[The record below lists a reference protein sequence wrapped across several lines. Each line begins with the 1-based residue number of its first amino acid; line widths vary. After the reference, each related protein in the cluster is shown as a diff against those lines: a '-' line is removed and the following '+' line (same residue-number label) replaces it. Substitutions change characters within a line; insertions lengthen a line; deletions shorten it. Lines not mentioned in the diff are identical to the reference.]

1 MGPTIQKGGDAYV
14 KNSGS
19 SKSLTPFSFCGKI
32 CIMERSPN
40 IERIF
45 SKDRLRGGLDSF
57 FLHVAEI
64 NDTDVRKNIID
75 TIIQEIEQKEY
86 FDEEELSQII
96 ENILNQKNL
105 HDKLDQIL
113 PEVEGKRTLHGI
125 LRKNFENYFRSS
137 PEKKGINFRDRL
149 DNPES
154 VRAYLYLTLPEDQRG
169 PFQAD
174 FERLLTQKED
184 FFFRL
189 WPPKISIS
197 FRDLF
202 KEGEIRGGLWGPGEF
217 LREVKS
223 YIEDL
228 QKGKNMITLYFEE
241 NLLPDELRG
250 KTEDELRQMGIVK
263 KGNIYEIYITAN
275 KLQDILF
282 DLVERSLSVA
292 EQETEIGK
300 KLASIKELF
309 KKARENLKSVPEGQ
323 TILASLA
330 SLIEGLENRYRE
342 GLREGMSEEEARRL
356 LETANRLEEH
366 LNSIIEDSKDEQ
378 KRKGLLGKV
387 KKWLKENGS
396 FIASA
401 LGLWGLAIGWFLPLW
416 LITKMYDAIAE
427 SKLAKK
433 G

>member
-1 MGPTIQKGGDAYV
+1 
-14 KNSGS
+14 
-19 SKSLTPFSFCGKI
+19 
-32 CIMERSPN
+32 MERFPN

-57 FLHVAEI
+57 FLHIAQI
-64 NDTDVRKNIID
+64 NDANLRRGIVDVIMQKV
-75 TIIQEIEQKEY
+75 EQDEY
-86 FDEEELSQII
+86 FTEDEFVRLI
-96 ENILNQKNL
+96 EILLNQANL
-105 HDKLDQIL
+105 QNKIDQIL
-113 PEVEGKRTLHGI
+113 PEVEGKRTLHGL
-125 LRKNFENYFRSS
+125 LRRNFEGYFRSS

-149 DNPES
+149 DTPES
-154 VRAYLYLTLPEDQRG
+154 VRAYLYLTLPENQRG

-217 LREVKS
+217 LREVRS

-228 QKGKNMITLYFEE
+228 QQGKNMITLYFEE

-275 KLQDILF
+275 KLQDIILN
-282 DLVERSLSVA
+282 LAERSSAVV
-292 EQETEIGK
+292 EQETKLGK
-300 KLASIKELF
+300 KLKKIRELF
-309 KKARENLKSVPEGQ
+309 QEARKNLKPEEQ
-323 TILASLA
+323 INLVTLA
-330 SLIEGLENRYRE
+330 SLIEGLESRYRA

-356 LETANRLEEH
+356 LETANRLEGV

-387 KKWLKENGS
+387 KDWLKANGS

-416 LITKMYDAIAE
+416 LISKMYDAIAQ
-427 SKLAKK
+427 SKLAQKK
-433 G
+433 

>member
-1 MGPTIQKGGDAYV
+1 
-14 KNSGS
+14 
-19 SKSLTPFSFCGKI
+19 
-32 CIMERSPN
+32 MERFPN
-40 IERIF
+40 IEKIF

-57 FLHVAEI
+57 FLHIAQI
-64 NDTDVRKNIID
+64 NDDNLRRNIVDSIM
-75 TIIQEIEQKEY
+75 QKVEQDEY
-86 FDEEELSQII
+86 FSEDEFVVLI
-96 ENILNQKNL
+96 ENLLNQANFQNKI
-105 HDKLDQIL
+105 DQIL
-113 PEVEGKRTLHGI
+113 PEVGGKRELHGL

-149 DNPES
+149 DTQES
-154 VRAYLYLTLPEDQRG
+154 VRAYLYLTLPENQKG

-197 FRDLF
+197 LKDLL
-202 KEGEIRGGLWGPGEF
+202 KEGEIRGDLWGPGEF
-217 LREVKS
+217 FKEVKS

-228 QKGKNMITLYFEE
+228 QKGKNRITLYFSED
-241 NLLPDELRG
+241 LLPDELKG
-250 KTEDELRQMGIVK
+250 KKEDELEALGIK
-263 KGNIYEIYITAN
+263 KAGDGNYEIYITQD

-282 DLVERSLSVA
+282 NLVERSLSVA

-300 KLASIKELF
+300 KLTSIKELF

-330 SLIEGLENRYRE
+330 SLIEGLENRYRA

-356 LETANRLEEH
+356 LETANKLEKH

-378 KRKGLLGKV
+378 KRKGLIAKA
-387 KKWLKENGS
+387 KEWLKANGNTILS
-396 FIASA
+396 SI
-401 LGLWGLAIGWFLPLW
+401 GLWGLAIGWFLPLW
-416 LITKMYDAIAE
+416 LISKMYDQIE
-427 SKLAKK
+427 QGGLIGKK
-433 G
+433 K

>member
-1 MGPTIQKGGDAYV
+1 
-14 KNSGS
+14 
-19 SKSLTPFSFCGKI
+19 
-32 CIMERSPN
+32 MERFKN

-57 FLHVAEI
+57 FLHIAQI
-64 NDTDVRKNIID
+64 NDDNLRRNIVDSIM
-75 TIIQEIEQKEY
+75 QKVEQDEY
-86 FDEEELSQII
+86 FTEDEFVGLI
-96 ENILNQKNL
+96 ENLLNQANL
-105 HDKLDQIL
+105 QNKIDQIL
-113 PEVEGKRTLHGI
+113 PEVEGKRTLHGL
-125 LRKNFENYFRSS
+125 LRRNFEGYFRSS

-149 DNPES
+149 DTPES
-154 VRAYLYLTLPEDQRG
+154 VRAYLYLTLPENQRG

-217 LREVKS
+217 LREVRS

-228 QKGKNMITLYFEE
+228 QQGKNMITLYFEE

-275 KLQDILF
+275 KLQDIILN
-282 DLVERSLSVA
+282 LAERSSAVV
-292 EQETEIGK
+292 EQETKLGK
-300 KLASIKELF
+300 KLKKIRELF
-309 KKARENLKSVPEGQ
+309 QEARKNLKPEEQ
-323 TILASLA
+323 INLVTLA
-330 SLIEGLENRYRE
+330 SLIEGLESRYRA

-356 LETANRLEEH
+356 LETANRLEGV

-387 KKWLKENGS
+387 KDWLKANGS

-416 LITKMYDAIAE
+416 LISKMYDAIAQ
-427 SKLAKK
+427 SKLAQKK
-433 G
+433 

>member
-1 MGPTIQKGGDAYV
+1 MP
-14 KNSGS
+14 
-19 SKSLTPFSFCGKI
+19 SL
-32 CIMERSPN
+32 
-40 IERIF
+40 ERIF

-57 FLHVAEI
+57 FLHIAQI
-64 NDTDVRKNIID
+64 NDDNLRRNIVDSIM
-75 TIIQEIEQKEY
+75 QKVEQDEY
-86 FDEEELSQII
+86 FTEDEFVGLI
-96 ENILNQKNL
+96 ENLLNQANL
-105 HDKLDQIL
+105 QNKIDQIL
-113 PEVEGKRTLHGI
+113 PEVEGKRTIHGL
-125 LRKNFENYFRSS
+125 LRRNFEGYFRSS

-149 DNPES
+149 DTPES
-154 VRAYLYLTLPEDQRG
+154 VRAYLYLTLPENQRG

-217 LREVKS
+217 LREVRS

-300 KLASIKELF
+300 KLTSIKELF

-330 SLIEGLENRYRE
+330 SLIEGLENRYRA

-356 LETANRLEEH
+356 LETANRLEGA
-366 LNSIIEDSKDEQ
+366 LNSIIEDSKYAE

-387 KKWLKENGS
+387 EKWLKENGS

-416 LITKMYDAIAE
+416 LISKMYDQIE
-427 SKLAKK
+427 EGKLFGGKK
-433 G
+433 

>member
-1 MGPTIQKGGDAYV
+1 MIEMPK
-14 KNSGS
+14 KKESG
-19 SKSLTPFSFCGKI
+19 KE
-32 CIMERSPN
+32 ERFRQ
-40 IERIF
+40 E
-45 SKDRLRGGLDSF
+45 RLRNSLDFLLKINDRERRKKIINTIINDYVNQNDYFNEEEFDSFVEERGLRAEGLD
-57 FLHVAEI
+57 EQTI
-64 NDTDVRKNIID
+64 NRIKGR
-75 TIIQEIEQKEY
+75 
-86 FDEEELSQII
+86 I
-96 ENILNQKNL
+96 ENYYRESK
-105 HDKLDQIL
+105 
-113 PEVEGKRTLHGI
+113 
-125 LRKNFENYFRSS
+125 
-137 PEKKGINFRDRL
+137 EKKGINFRDRL
-149 DNPES
+149 DTPES
-154 VRAYLYLTLPEDQRG
+154 VRAYLYLTLPENQRG

-217 LREVKS
+217 LREVRS

-228 QKGKNMITLYFEE
+228 QQGKNMITLYFEE

-275 KLQDILF
+275 KLQDIILN
-282 DLVERSLSVA
+282 LAERSSAVV
-292 EQETEIGK
+292 EQETKLGK
-300 KLASIKELF
+300 KLKKIRELF
-309 KKARENLKSVPEGQ
+309 QEARKNLKPEEQ
-323 TILASLA
+323 INLVTLA
-330 SLIEGLENRYRE
+330 SLIEGLESRYRA

-356 LETANRLEEH
+356 LETANRLEGV

-387 KKWLKENGS
+387 KDWLKANGS

-416 LITKMYDAIAE
+416 LISKMYDAIAQ
-427 SKLAKK
+427 SKLAQKK
-433 G
+433 

>member
-1 MGPTIQKGGDAYV
+1 
-14 KNSGS
+14 
-19 SKSLTPFSFCGKI
+19 
-32 CIMERSPN
+32 MERFKN

-57 FLHVAEI
+57 FLHIAQI
-64 NDTDVRKNIID
+64 NDDNLRRNIVDSIM
-75 TIIQEIEQKEY
+75 QKVEQDEY
-86 FDEEELSQII
+86 FSEDEFVVLI
-96 ENILNQKNL
+96 ENLLNQANFQNKI
-105 HDKLDQIL
+105 DQIL
-113 PEVEGKRTLHGI
+113 PEVGGKRELHGL

-149 DNPES
+149 DTPES
-154 VRAYLYLTLPEDQRG
+154 VRAYLYLTLPENQRG

-217 LREVKS
+217 LREVRS

-228 QKGKNMITLYFEE
+228 QQGKNMITLYFEE

-275 KLQDILF
+275 KLQDIILN
-282 DLVERSLSVA
+282 LAERSSAVV
-292 EQETEIGK
+292 EQETKLGK
-300 KLASIKELF
+300 KLKKIRELF
-309 KKARENLKSVPEGQ
+309 QEARKNLKPEEQ
-323 TILASLA
+323 INLVTLA
-330 SLIEGLENRYRE
+330 SLIEGLESRYRA

-356 LETANRLEEH
+356 LETANRLEGV

-387 KKWLKENGS
+387 KDWLKANGS

-416 LITKMYDAIAE
+416 LISKMYDAIAQ
-427 SKLAKK
+427 SKLAQKK
-433 G
+433 